1 MRHGDKLK
9 QHLYSNFIEGPTNVA
24 ADEKGSK
31 PRLKRSGGR
40 PGSRPIQSAVR
51 NRPAQT
57 QAGFAQGD
65 GLLSPN
71 SEFNLHG
78 RPDVQM
84 QGFMGAEQ
92 QQQVRSDY
100 SQVASDEIFNKP
112 KQKKMNKAM
121 FMRHQEQIA
130 YGPNQSLNHSN
141 SALLQPMRIP
151 KNF

>member
-1 MRHGDKLK
+1 MPA
-9 QHLYSNFIEGPTNVA
+9 E
-24 ADEKGSK
+24 EKGSK
-31 PRLKRSGGR
+31 ARLKRSGAR

-57 QAGFAQGD
+57 QAGFAQGG

-78 RPDVQM
+78 RPDVKM
-84 QGFMGAEQ
+84 QGFMSPE

-100 SQVASDEIFNKP
+100 SQVASDEIFNNP

-151 KNF
+151 KNY

>member
-9 QHLYSNFIEGPTNVA
+9 QHLYSNFIEGPTNA
-24 ADEKGSK
+24 EEKGSK
-31 PRLKRSGGR
+31 GRPKRSGAR

-57 QAGFAQGD
+57 QAGFAQGG

-78 RPDVQM
+78 RPDVKV
-84 QGFMGAEQ
+84 QGFMGPEQ

-100 SQVASDEIFNKP
+100 SQVASDEIFNNP
-112 KQKKMNKAM
+112 KQKMNKAM

-130 YGPNQSLNHSN
+130 HGANQSLNHSS
-141 SALLQPMRIP
+141 SALLQPKGGP
-151 KNF
+151 KNFRQH